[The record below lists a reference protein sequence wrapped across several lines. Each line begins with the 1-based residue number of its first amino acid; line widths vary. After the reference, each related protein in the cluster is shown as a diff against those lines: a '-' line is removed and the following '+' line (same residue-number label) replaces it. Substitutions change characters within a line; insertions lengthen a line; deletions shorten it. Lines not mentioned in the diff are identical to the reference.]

1 MRYDRPLRD
10 SARRNKKKERKRKH
24 LPTRNLRG
32 VIAEIKPRV
41 LGGPNIDFLE
51 QYGLEESS
59 HPMDW
64 FTAFM
69 PLTPN
74 ANKEDP
80 AIANVKG
87 DCKTKFVVSNWTAN
101 SNTKAMMLGLLLPQ
115 QARQPRVTL
124 HGHVSDVLPSP
135 HHVLQ
140 FD

>member
-1 MRYDRPLRD
+1 
-10 SARRNKKKERKRKH
+10 
-24 LPTRNLRG
+24 
-32 VIAEIKPRV
+32 
-41 LGGPNIDFLE
+41 
-51 QYGLEESS
+51 
-59 HPMDW
+59 MDW

-87 DCKTKFVVSNWTAN
+87 DRKTNFAVSNWTAY
-101 SNTKAMMLGLLLPQ
+101 SNTKAMMLGFLLPQ
-115 QARQPRVTL
+115 QARQSRVTC
-124 HGHVSDVLPSP
+124 HGHVSDALPSP